1 MIHADHLQW
10 QRARLL
16 SMVFPS
22 KGDSYHMDKR
32 NHQTVA
38 ARYQNRRE
46 AEVYDR
52 QRYYGVIDRYKNWWL
67 RRSLKKILEML
78 PPNSIVL
85 DIPCGTG
92 RIDNW
97 LLQSSVR
104 VVAADISNEMISVAR
119 PKVKPTR
126 LWLGFVRA
134 EAAHLPFRMK
144 SFDCVFSI
152 RFFHLLDQQTRL
164 TVLRE
169 MAQTTTRWIVVE
181 SRRIQSYAKAVKRA
195 LMRVLLGRVERPRW
209 SLQQTV
215 DELGKCGFMVE
226 EYYYHNRWF
235 SGIVLIRASLKESQK
250 VKTGNNSQTIR
261 HRDRKKLP

>member
-1 MIHADHLQW
+1 
-10 QRARLL
+10 
-16 SMVFPS
+16 
-22 KGDSYHMDKR
+22 MDKC
-32 NHQTVA
+32 NHQSAA
-38 ARYQNRRE
+38 ARYQNRHE

-52 QRYYGVIDRYKNWWL
+52 KRYYGVIDRYKNWWL

-104 VVAADISNEMISVAR
+104 VVAADISEEMISVAR
-119 PKVKPTR
+119 PKVKSTR

-134 EAAHLPFRMK
+134 EAPHLPFRVK

-164 TVLRE
+164 AVLRE
-169 MAQTTTRWIVVE
+169 MAQTTTGWIVVE

-195 LMRVLLGRVERPRW
+195 FMRLLLGRVEPPKW
-209 SLQQTV
+209 SLQETV
-215 DELGKCGFMVE
+215 DELEKCGLMVE

-235 SGIVLIRASLKESQK
+235 SGIVLIRASLKDSKRVTTE
-250 VKTGNNSQTIR
+250 NNSQTIS
-261 HRDRKKLP
+261 HRDRNKLL